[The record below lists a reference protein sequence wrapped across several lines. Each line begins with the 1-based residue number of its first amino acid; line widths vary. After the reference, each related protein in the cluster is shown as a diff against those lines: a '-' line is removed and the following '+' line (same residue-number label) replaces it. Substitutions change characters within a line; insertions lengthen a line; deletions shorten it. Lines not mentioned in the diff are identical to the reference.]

1 MPLYFPPLGIPF
13 TLRGKL
19 ILASKSGVRK
29 KILDDNNI
37 DSDVIVSNVDEDEVK
52 ASLLSEGADPMII
65 SKNLAEI
72 KSIKVS
78 SKNPDRIVL
87 GADSVISLDNQLIN
101 KPKSRNEAFDIL
113 KKLNNSK
120 HYLISS
126 ACISKN
132 GAMIWNH
139 TDSSEL
145 KMKNFTDEQLL
156 NYLNKIKTE
165 TLLAYG
171 VYQVE
176 AEGLSL
182 FEYIKGDQNSIM
194 GLPIKDIINYINK
207 YKK

>member
-1 MPLYFPPLGIPF
+1 M
-13 TLRGKL
+13 KL

-29 KILDDNNI
+29 KILDDNSI
-37 DSDVIVSNVDEDEVK
+37 DTDVIVSNVDEDEVK
-52 ASLLSEGADPMII
+52 ASLINEGASPLII

-78 SKNPDRIVL
+78 SKNPDRMVL
-87 GADSVISLDNQLIN
+87 GADSVISLNNQLIN
-101 KPKSRNEAFDIL
+101 KPKNRSEAFDIL

-120 HYLISS
+120 HNLISS
-126 ACISKN
+126 VCISKN

-156 NYLNKIKTE
+156 SYLNKIKTE

-176 AEGLSL
+176 AEGMEL
-182 FEYIKGDQNSIM
+182 FEYIKGDHNSIM